1 MRWKYQRQVDQES
14 SMRDK
19 AIVFGA
25 GEGKLVSA
33 RGQRDVFQG
42 DSCQHERRLLVL
54 NRLPLVAAAKL

>member
-1 MRWKYQRQVDQES
+1 MRWKYRRQVDQES

-25 GEGKLVSA
+25 GEGKLLSA
-33 RGQRDVFQG
+33 RQRDVVQG

-54 NRLPLVAAAKL
+54 NRLPLVAAGQL